1 MRDPKRTILLF
12 SACTAMTLSATSA
25 LAHDGPHQLT
35 YLQWLLHELAYA
47 DTLPLALAAAVA
59 AASGAAAWRLLR
71 RKSAGKRV

>member
-1 MRDPKRTILLF
+1 MRDPIRTILLS

-47 DTLPLALAAAVA
+47 GPLPVALAAVA
-59 AASGAAAWRLLR
+59 AGAGAAAWRLLR
-71 RKSAGKRV
+71 RRSGRRRL